1 MYRLLDLL
9 ACEDNVKI
17 TPHLPMAV
25 VDCEHVLIAVVSRSG
40 HLIYQNRAFMKAYKV
55 HSMGSNDLHVRETVP
70 ELWHRLSGAP
80 KGRSDDR
87 IRVVNLLL
95 ESSNQLLGHLLVSFQ
110 KKGLKPSDIDLLSMI
125 SREDDSRFADSY
137 VGFYVADPKGYT
149 LKVNPAYEK
158 IAFLPESDL
167 VGRNLRELEDKG
179 YFSQSVTLR
188 VLEGVKRGDAGDITL
203 FQKIITGQE
212 AVVTGKPI
220 LSTEGRLNYVLTF
233 VHNILPLEKIA
244 CKLMDFESRSRS
256 FPVAKG
262 TKEFFAGEPSGTHG
276 VAGHGLPT
284 FDSIPLVVRDPLS
297 FAAMRQVA
305 NAARYESPILLCGET
320 GVGKDV
326 IAQYIHKL
334 CAGDNDVPFVSIN
347 CSAIPEDLLESELF
361 GYEEGAF
368 SGAKKG
374 GKPGLFEEANGG
386 TFFLNEIGEMPL
398 KLQAKLLTVLDE
410 CCVRRLG
417 GSRTKRIKTR
427 IICAT
432 NRDLLQCVEI
442 GTFRSDLYY
451 RINVLAV
458 RIPPI
463 RERPRDILPLVH
475 HFMTQLSRR
484 YGIAK
489 YLCPD
494 VQDILLAYSWPGNI
508 RELKN
513 LVERFM
519 VFSTSEQISVGDVP
533 PEILGMTTTSAGMC
547 DGIEIENGMT
557 LKEAIRR
564 YERRIIEQSLR
575 KYGRALDAAAALG
588 IDPTTLGRKLKK
600 Q

>member
-9 ACEDNVKI
+9 ACENNVKI
-17 TPHLPMAV
+17 TPHLPLAV
-25 VDCEHVLIAVVSRSG
+25 VDCEHALIAVVSRSG

-55 HSMGSNDLHVRETVP
+55 HSAGLNDLNIRETLP
-70 ELWHRLSGAP
+70 ELFHRLSGAP
-80 KGRSDDR
+80 KARGDDR
-87 IRVVNLLL
+87 TRVVNLFL

-110 KKGLKPSDIDLLSMI
+110 KKGSKPSDLDLLSMI
-125 SREDDSRFADSY
+125 SREDDPRFADSY
-137 VGFYVADPKGYT
+137 VGFYVADPQAFT

-167 VGRNLRELEDKG
+167 VGRNLQELEEKG

-188 VLEGVKRGDAGDITL
+188 VLEGVKRGDAGEVTL

-220 LSTEGRLNYVLTF
+220 LSADGRLNYVLTF
-233 VHNILPLEKIA
+233 VYNILPLENIA
-244 CKLMDFESRSRS
+244 CKLMAFESRSRS

-262 TKEFFAGEPSGTHG
+262 TDEFSSGDPSGAHG
-276 VAGHGLPT
+276 VAGPDLPA
-284 FDSIPLVVRDPLS
+284 FDSISLIVRDPVS
-297 FAAMRQVA
+297 FAAMRQVV

-334 CAGDNDVPFVSIN
+334 CARDNDVPFVSVN

-386 TFFLNEIGEMPL
+386 TLFLNEIGEMPL

-410 CCVRRLG
+410 GCVRRLG
-417 GSRTKRIKTR
+417 GSRTKRVKTR

-432 NRDLLQCVEI
+432 NRDLLQCVER
-442 GTFRSDLYY
+442 GSFRSDLYY
-451 RINVLAV
+451 RINVLAI

-484 YGIAK
+484 YGIVK

-494 VQDILLAYSWPGNI
+494 VQDILLAYAWPGNI

-519 VFSTSEQISVGDVP
+519 VFSTSRQISVGDVP
-533 PEILGMTTTSAGMC
+533 PEILDSTDANAGTG
-547 DGIEIENGMT
+547 DDLEIGDGMT

-564 YERRIIEQSLR
+564 YERRVIEQSLR
-575 KYGRALDAAAALG
+575 KYGRTLEAASALG

-600 Q
+600 H